1 MVTTFTI
8 EINQLQRLIPRFLLL
23 DETLTIIGAGHETTA
38 SCQLKIPAS
47 FYDNFTSI
55 TPLVHD
61 VHAITSVES
70 LQFMCKNTGQY
81 CEGTVEKLSP
91 RNHLL
96 IVYNSLNENRKSDY
110 SLMNDVPSNRLSE
123 MQYTSE
129 YCCSDEQLLL
139 KKMVESSNIA
149 MLTINPQGIITWIN
163 SAGKTLLADVN
174 DNIIGDEFS
183 VLWNTND
190 KSIERQLHDHIANST
205 SFAIE
210 INRALKPMDNQ
221 WIYLK
226 GQPQIE
232 NGICIGYFVVL
243 EDISSLKQVELQGYK
258 NTKRLSDLVINLNDA
273 VLLENENRQI
283 EIINKR
289 FCDLFS
295 IPYSPEMLVGADCSQ
310 AAENFKHLFADEEEF
325 VRRIEFILSEKKH
338 VIGDKLQLKD
348 GRWFEREFIPT
359 ITEQKY
365 LGHLWIYSD
374 ITERTM
380 YQQRI
385 SEQRSFYENVL
396 NQIPSDIAVFDKSH
410 TYLFVNPIGIKNPE
424 IRQWIIGKTDYDYC
438 EFRNKP
444 RSIADDRRALFH
456 SVIQSKELK
465 VWEEELK
472 KDDNSVEYYLRYM
485 YPVFDQNNEVTMVI
499 GYGVNIT
506 ERKKAEKAIAD
517 ALAQQKELYV
527 LKSNFVSMISHEFR
541 TPLSTILSST
551 QLISKYG
558 NTLTEEKKSKHLVTI
573 EKAVHRM
580 TSLLENVLFI
590 GRNDSN
596 KLTFSPVV
604 IDVVVFINELIED
617 FVLANSGV
625 NRIIPVFE
633 IKFPTLFA
641 DRGLLRQI
649 ISNLLTNAYKYSS
662 SESDVSLFVD
672 IDDNKGVFVVKD
684 NGIGIPIEDQYHLFD
699 EFHRASNVGN
709 IQGTG
714 LGLSIVKR
722 CVDAHSGKI
731 DVHSEVGKGTTF
743 TITIP
748 QVLSN

>member
-1 MVTTFTI
+1 MVTTFAI
-8 EINQLQRLIPRFLLL
+8 EINQLQRLLPRFLLL
-23 DETLTIIGAGHETTA
+23 DEMSTIISAGLETIE
-38 SCQLKIPAS
+38 SCSLKLSGS
-47 FYDNFTSI
+47 FYDSFTM
-55 TPLVHD
+55 T
-61 VHAITSVES
+61 TSRFNDIRDLPTTES
-70 LQFMCKNTGQY
+70 FQFVCKNTGQHL
-81 CEGTVEKLSP
+81 EGTIEKLSP
-91 RNHLL
+91 QNHLL
-96 IVYNSLNENRKSDY
+96 IVCHPQNKHKNPASPSRHDFQLKAPSETQNHAELYYSDDQLPIIKMIENS
-110 SLMNDVPSNRLSE
+110 DV
-123 MQYTSE
+123 
-129 YCCSDEQLLL
+129 
-139 KKMVESSNIA
+139 A
-149 MLTINPQGIITWIN
+149 MLTINNDGVITWIN
-163 SAGKTLLADVN
+163 GACKILLGDVN
-174 DNIIGDEFS
+174 HSIIGEDFS
-183 VLWNTND
+183 SLWDGND
-190 KSIERQLHDHIANST
+190 KNFLRQFQHHIANFS
-205 SFAIE
+205 SFEIELYKALNPAI
-210 INRALKPMDNQ
+210 PQ

-226 GQPQIE
+226 AQPRIE
-232 NGICIGYFVVL
+232 HDICVGYFVIL
-243 EDISSLKQVELQGYK
+243 EDISSRKQIELHGYK
-258 NTKRLSDLVINLNDA
+258 NAKRLRDLVTNLNDG

-310 AAENFKHLFADEEEF
+310 AADNFKHLFADEEEF
-325 VRRIEFILSEKKH
+325 VRRIEFILSEKKQ
-338 VIGDKLQLKD
+338 VVGDKLLLKD

-359 ITEQKY
+359 ITEQQY

-380 YQQRI
+380 YQHRI

-410 TYLFVNPIGIKNPE
+410 KYLFVNPIGIKNPE

-444 RSIADDRRALFH
+444 RSIADDRHLLFE

-472 KDDNSVEYYLRYM
+472 RDDNSVEYYLRYM
-485 YPVFDQNNEVTMVI
+485 YPVFDQNNEVSMVI

-506 ERKKAEKAIAD
+506 ERKIAEKAIAE

-541 TPLSTILSST
+541 TPLSTVLSST
-551 QLISKYG
+551 QLLSKYS
-558 NTLTEEKKSKHLVTI
+558 NTLTDEKKSKHLITI

-596 KLTFSPVV
+596 KLTFSPVT
-604 IDVVVFINELIED
+604 IDIAVFINELIED
-617 FVLANSGV
+617 FILANSGV
-625 NRIIPVFE
+625 NRIVATFE
-633 IKFPTLFA
+633 IKSPTLFA
-641 DRGLLRQI
+641 DRGLLRLI

-662 SESDVSLFVD
+662 PEYEVALSVYVD
-672 IDDNKGVFVVKD
+672 DKKGVFIVKD
-684 NGIGIPIEDQYHLFD
+684 KGIGIPNEDQNHLFD

-731 DVHSEVGKGTTF
+731 DVHSEVGKGTVF

-748 QVLSN
+748 QDTE